1 MSSGSEDKEPE
12 MRHIVIVFQFREITP
27 NYLCKKDRKSSRQKI
42 VENISHIYLIYLV
55 FQNLYFS
62 LI

>member
-27 NYLCKKDRKSSRQKI
+27 IYLCRKTGNHLVKKLLKI
-42 VENISHIYLIYLV
+42 
-55 FQNLYFS
+55 
-62 LI
+62 